1 MIIMSNSQLN
11 ILNLEQIEN
20 IFIGADRKSIKA
32 NMVSRAGCEVAKY
45 ENLEQCMYALGMLF
59 TSIKNEDK
67 TFQFPSVYEIEEKR
81 TAARSASIHVKTK
94 QNRRG
99 GS

>member
-1 MIIMSNSQLN
+1 MVIMSNSQSN

-32 NMVSRAGCEVAKY
+32 NMVSRSGCEVAKY
-45 ENLEQCMYALGMLF
+45 ENLEQCKYALEMLF
-59 TSIKNEDK
+59 VSIKSEDK
-67 TFQFPSVYEIEEKR
+67 TFQFPSVQEVEEKR
-81 TAARSASIHVKTK
+81 TAARSVSIHIKTK

>member
-1 MIIMSNSQLN
+1 MIIMSNSGMN
-11 ILNLEQIEN
+11 ILNLSEVEN

-32 NMVSRAGCEVAKY
+32 NMVSRSGSEVAKY
-45 ENLEQCMYALGMLF
+45 DNLEQCKYALEMLF
-59 TSIKNEDK
+59 VSIKSEDK
-67 TFQFPSVYEIEEKR
+67 AFQFPSVQEIEERR